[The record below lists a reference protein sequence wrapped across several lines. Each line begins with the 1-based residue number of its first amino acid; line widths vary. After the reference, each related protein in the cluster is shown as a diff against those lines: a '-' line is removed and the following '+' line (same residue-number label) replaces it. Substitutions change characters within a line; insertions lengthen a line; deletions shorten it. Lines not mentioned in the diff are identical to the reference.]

1 MGVYEAHYEKSTLV
15 TGVVEAN
22 PGVVL
27 ARLWVTSAKQHPLQ
41 MWVDVGIKGPLQ
53 MQRGLFEVFT

>member
-1 MGVYEAHYEKSTLV
+1 MSTLV

-27 ARLWVTSAKQHPLQ
+27 VRLCVTGVKQQPSQ
-41 MWVDVGIKGPLQ
+41 MWVDVTGVKGPLQ
-53 MQRGLFEVFT
+53 MLHDLFEIFT